1 MTKEFNYFKKNNLT
15 ICLGIVLSSFF
26 ITTNVHSEFFP
37 VNPIYPDQS
46 TNTGAGR
53 FGEGRGNAKFGT
65 YGHQG
70 VDISAPKNTP
80 LYAVADSTVI
90 ASVTTGSGGGIG
102 TVLQPKNSD
111 VVAVYWHQN
120 SIARKALGVGN
131 EVKAKDVI
139 GYSGNTQV
147 PQLDQ
152 SKINST
158 LAYHLHFGVGVL
170 KKEQAVDAWLN
181 NSPRSGSEVVNSISL
196 SNSQKGKTP
205 LYGKKSYYWTNP
217 APFLPRDTIIRVSGK
232 LTGGVD
238 PLIPFIGNSI
248 RSQYNALTG
257 ANLPLGSGAIAG
269 RRASE
274 IPKLRVTAHGV
285 PNGIAS
291 EMGQAALVGVI
302 ASGNADDLLGQN
314 TVSMEELAYYAP
326 PRTIFG
332 GDTNVEID
340 IGDGDVTKIEL
351 IDKIGSSRFGNDEWQ
366 GQLLGMSMRGMLIEY
381 LNALNAKN
389 FLKKELLLQKERIE
403 SLYAAWTA
411 TVAKLNVQGDLQESL
426 EKAQNPEI
434 IPEMS
439 RLSVEQL
446 YERVEMGLPPNST
459 DVARAITINKT
470 GQFKTCDASY
480 VRAFE
485 QLPMGVKKELI
496 AIALRQGF
504 HPVDY
509 LTMVGVETSFNA
521 QNNLYRPA
529 YVATTEKG
537 TKVTRYPAAGF
548 IQLTPG
554 GAGDIPY
561 GKLISLFPQAKPVLT
576 EALGGSSDSAMR
588 YGAQQIAHGPY
599 LKKLQNIN
607 PRLEFAVYD
616 AYFYAKHK
624 SFYAVPASEKN
635 LPRLYRM
642 IIGGPYY
649 KNSDKASIRKGYAQ
663 NAQYDV
669 DGNDIFTAEEAVL
682 YHPMFK
688 SRRCQY
694 VTDEQILSNAY
705 GLTNEDLKLI
715 PWDKSIERVNSP
727 TLNNLGG
734 YFSFSVGFK
743 AKENIQ

>member
-1 MTKEFNYFKKNNLT
+1 MSKVIKYFTKNKLNICRGVFLT
-15 ICLGIVLSSFF
+15 SCFLS
-26 ITTNVHSEFFP
+26 TNVHSEFFP
-37 VNPIYPDQS
+37 VNPIYPDQDV
-46 TNTGAGR
+46 NHGRGR
-53 FGEGRGNAKFGT
+53 FGEGRSG

-70 VDISAPKNTP
+70 IDINAAKGTP
-80 LYAVADSTVI
+80 LYAVADSEVI
-90 ASVTTGSGGGIG
+90 ASVNTGRGGGIG
-102 TVLQPKNSD
+102 TVLKPKGSN
-111 VVAVYWHQN
+111 VVAVYWHQ
-120 SIARKALGVGN
+120 SAITRKAIGKLPVQ
-131 EVKAKDVI
+131 AKEII
-139 GYSGNTQV
+139 GYSGNTTV

-152 SKINST
+152 SKIHST
-158 LAYHLHFGVGVL
+158 LAYHLHFGIGEPRKENAVG
-170 KKEQAVDAWLN
+170 AWLN
-181 NSPRSGSEVVNSISL
+181 NTPRSGANVVNSIAMTDHT
-196 SNSQKGKTP
+196 KGKTP
-205 LYGKKSYYWTNP
+205 LYGNKQYYWTNP
-217 APFLPRDTIIRVSGK
+217 APYLPKDTIITITQK
-232 LTGGVD
+232 ND

-257 ANLPLGSGAIAG
+257 ANLPLGRGARAG
-269 RRASE
+269 VRANE
-274 IPKLRVTAHGV
+274 IPKLKVTSHGV

-291 EMGQAALVGVI
+291 EMGQAALVGII
-302 ASGNADDLLGQN
+302 ASGEADELLGQDS
-314 TVSMEELAYYAP
+314 VSMEELAYYAP

-332 GDTNVEID
+332 GDSSVDID
-340 IGDGDVTKIEL
+340 IGDGDITKIEL
-351 IDKIGSSRFGNDEWQ
+351 INKIGSSRFGNNEWQ
-366 GQLLGMSMRGMLIEY
+366 GQLLGLSMRGMLIEY

-389 FLKKELLLQKERIE
+389 FLKKEILLQKERIE
-403 SLYAAWTA
+403 SLYAAWTS
-411 TVAKLNVQGDLQESL
+411 TLAKLNVQGELQESL
-426 EKAQNPEI
+426 EKAQTPDI

-446 YERVEMGLPPNST
+446 YERVEMGFPPNST

-485 QLPMGVKKELI
+485 RLPMGVKKELI

-521 QNNLYRPA
+521 QNNLYRPS
-529 YVATTEKG
+529 YVATTENG

-561 GKLISLFPQAKPVLT
+561 GKLMSLFPQARPVLT

-588 YGAQQIAHGPY
+588 YSAQRIAHGPY

-642 IIGGPYY
+642 IIGGPYF

-715 PWDKSIERVNSP
+715 PWDKSIERVKSP
-727 TLNNLGG
+727 TLDNFGG
-734 YFSFSVGFK
+734 FFNFSVSFK
-743 AKENIQ
+743 AKQESQ